1 MELREWRE
9 WDAFFCFLSSM
20 FCSVSAAALLHV
32 CVCVCVFSFS
42 CMLQGTMDYDG
53 DIQRY
58 IETTNNCSSCDGNNA
73 IIKTASP
80 SPTTKVSKDLGFQ
93 GDDGK

>member
-1 MELREWRE
+1 MLFSV
-9 WDAFFCFLSSM
+9 FFHQCFVLCLLPPSCM
-20 FCSVSAAALLHV
+20 F
-32 CVCVCVFSFS
+32 VCVFSFS

-53 DIQRY
+53 GIQRS

-80 SPTTKVSKDLGFQ
+80 SPTTKESKDLGFQ